1 MITEHQQVAYQVARI
16 EDLDAIGQAVQLYI
30 DAMARGDKAALAE
43 AFHPDARM
51 YGALGEQRYD
61 VPIGEFAEIVAE
73 SPADAAGTFRARIA
87 SIAQVGD
94 AASATVVEE
103 GFWGRFR
110 SLICCR
116 CAGSRAAGAS
126 SARRSL
132 IPVASRRRRTEQ
144 LAPGRRGHLECVC
157 R

>member
-1 MITEHQQVAYQVARI
+1 MITEHQQVAYQAARI

-30 DAMARGDKAALAE
+30 DAMARGDKAKLAE

-61 VPIGEFAEIVAE
+61 VPISEFAEIVAE

-103 GFWGRFR
+103 GFWGTVSFVDLL
-110 SLICCR
+110 SLCR
-116 CAGSRAAGAS
+116 IAGRWRIVSKTFAHTGG
-126 SARRSL
+126 
-132 IPVASRRRRTEQ
+132 E
-144 LAPGRRGHLECVC
+144 APPSH
-157 R
+157 